1 MSDFFSENTE
11 KPKKSIV
18 ELYEEKLFK
27 KPTKAPEGSLCALF
41 LGENGSA
48 KSGVALSTLTEKDI
62 KEGKKIVVVDL
73 DSGNLPLIIGY
84 HLKEYLN
91 GNIAHEDPL
100 RSKENE
106 KGELVPDYDKTIHE
120 MMNIGFM
127 LQQKLKEHKVKLVV
141 LDGLSK
147 LKSFAEFKMREDHNL
162 GSVVNT
168 SFDFKYYKERRKTF
182 GEVIDLYKSLPVD
195 KIFIGL
201 PEFIIPKVIDPKKPP
216 SALKADINAAV
227 FQRVRFR
234 TEEDTKGNTKW
245 LAKVDKNKLDLAKI
259 GKEVCFAE
267 NKTDKKGNK
276 VATWNPERVFD
287 LLKP

>member
-27 KPTKAPEGSLCALF
+27 KPTKAPEGSLCGLF
-41 LGENGSA
+41 LGEDSTG
-48 KSGVALSTLTEKDI
+48 KSGVALSYLTKQDI
-62 KEGKKIVVVDL
+62 KDGKKIVVVDL

-84 HLKEYLN
+84 HLEEYLN
-91 GNIAHEDPL
+91 GNIVHEDPL
-100 RSKENE
+100 RWTEDEN
-106 KGELVPDYDKTIHE
+106 GRSVVDYDQTIQE
-120 MMNIGFM
+120 ITNIGM
-127 LQQKLKEHKVKLVV
+127 TLQKTAKKHKVKLVV
-141 LDGLSK
+141 FDGLST
-147 LKSFAEFKMREDHNL
+147 LRNHAEQKMREDNDL
-162 GSVVNT
+162 GSVINT
-168 SFDFKYYKERRKTF
+168 KFDRVFYKERRKTF
-182 GEVIDLYKSLPVD
+182 KEAIDLYKALPTD

-201 PEFIIPKVIDPKKPP
+201 SEFIIPKVVDPERQP
-216 SALKADINAAV
+216 SALKVDINAAA